1 MVPDISNTLSNFT
14 LEAFFTE
21 AEDYADNVDI
31 VETARQT
38 LIESYYHLK
47 GYNLSLELI
56 ARYYDVPDMT
66 VFQMDIAGIEDKIRA
81 FNELVPILYK
91 KITDTD
97 YADGELK
104 AKKLQVLKDFF
115 QPIDYEAIAIPAEN
129 VEQAEELLKDF
140 AAFKPENSDRF
151 NSLLCVLPEGA
162 AESED
167 GEGAY

>member
-1 MVPDISNTLSNFT
+1 
-14 LEAFFTE
+14 
-21 AEDYADNVDI
+21 
-31 VETARQT
+31 
-38 LIESYYHLK
+38 
-47 GYNLSLELI
+47 
-56 ARYYDVPDMT
+56 MT